1 MQAQHLSKELA
12 ILNYIEENSQATQR
26 DLSAFTG
33 VSLGTVNLVLKRM
46 VKVGW
51 LKIERM
57 QPNSVKYFLT
67 PSGIANKIER
77 TYAYLVRT
85 YNEIERLQKRIIA
98 IANALAKREKLAQI
112 FFYGQENELDEM
124 IDNLI
129 SNESF
134 IVPAKF
140 YHTLEE
146 LKADPHY
153 HKETAVLLISKESQ
167 TPQSKEA
174 VQWINLMGMLRV

>member
-1 MQAQHLSKELA
+1 MQAQYLPKELA

-26 DLSAFTG
+26 ELSAFAG
-33 VSLGTVNLVLKRM
+33 VSLGTINLVLKRM

-57 QPNSVKYFLT
+57 QPNSVKYLLT

-77 TYAYLVRT
+77 TYGYLVRT
-85 YNEIERLQKRIIA
+85 YNEIDRLQARIVT
-98 IANALAKREKLAQI
+98 IANALATRSELEQI
-112 FFYGQENELDEM
+112 FFYGQEDELCQM
-124 IDNLI
+124 IQNLI
-129 SNESF
+129 HNQSF

-146 LKADPHY
+146 LKADPNY
-153 HKETAVLLISKESQ
+153 HKETPVLLISKETQ
-167 TPQSKEA
+167 MPQSKEE
-174 VQWINLMGMLRV
+174 VKRINLIGMLRV

>member
-1 MQAQHLSKELA
+1 MQTNHLSKELV

-26 DLSAFTG
+26 ELSAYAG
-33 VSLGTVNLVLKRM
+33 VSLGTINLVLKRM

-77 TYAYLVRT
+77 TYSYLVRT
-85 YNEIERLQKRIIA
+85 YNEIERLQKRIIT
-98 IANALAKREKLAQI
+98 IANALAKREKLEQI

-124 IDNLI
+124 ITNLI

-146 LKADPHY
+146 LKADPSY
-153 HKETAVLLISKESQ
+153 HKEIPVLLISKETK
-167 TPQSKEA
+167 TPQSKEK
-174 VQWINLMGMLRV
+174 VNWINLMGMLRV